1 MKLAHMKLACT
12 PTTKSTSDK
21 SGERGVQ
28 SRKTQMAYHVLKRF
42 TACQRNNL
50 VQTGL
55 GRIRSQTTISVDAHI
70 LYPFLKLQPGKNEID
85 PDELEKLLVVP
96 RPKNIQVTVKLHV
109 NQQELDPGVHKM
121 MQQVFLE
128 EGIQPKAWI
137 TTIGSGMDTNVELG
151 DNFASL
157 LLHQLN
163 PSSFPPCCNLT
174 QSSIFGQLHR
184 VEICINLSTTSNKIQ
199 DVLLVE
205 AQEWQHGNPLEPMS
219 KSILSNLLVAA
230 VKIREAFPLVFST
243 LVPLALPHVAQHITS
258 IASSLHNILSRRR
271 GFNMSEC
278 LVDFA
283 PSVVGNPISEETAQ
297 TETDLHGRLLYGLF
311 RSAEAHL
318 IKVDQRRY
326 EPRNVPVEWQTAHAH
341 DQDIF
346 EDEFE
351 DLNHDC
357 EQLDDFRRIDM
368 DLFPESPGELLESP
382 TETADFLDWSDEP
395 DLLDWH
401 ESYVTSEMA
410 SQPATSQ
417 LIHEELDWER
427 L

>member
-1 MKLAHMKLACT
+1 
-12 PTTKSTSDK
+12 
-21 SGERGVQ
+21 
-28 SRKTQMAYHVLKRF
+28 MAYYVLKRF
-42 TACQRNNL
+42 TACQRNNF

-70 LYPFLKLQPGKNEID
+70 LYPFLKVQPGKNEID
-85 PDELEKLLVVP
+85 PDELEKLLVVA

-128 EGIQPKAWI
+128 EGIQPKAWL
-137 TTIGSGMDTNVELG
+137 TTIGRGMDTNVELG

-163 PSSFPPCCNLT
+163 PSSFPPCYNLT

-184 VEICINLSTTSNKIQ
+184 VEICINLATTSNQIH

-243 LVPLALPHVAQHITS
+243 LVPLALPHVAQHIPS
-258 IASSLHNILSRRR
+258 IASSLYNILSRRR

-297 TETDLHGRLLYGLF
+297 TDTDLHGRLLYGLF
-311 RSAEAHL
+311 RSAEAQL

-326 EPRNVPVEWQTAHAH
+326 EPRNVPVEWQTAHA

-351 DLNHDC
+351 ELNHDY
-357 EQLDDFRRIDM
+357 EQLDDFQQIDM
-368 DLFPESPGELLESP
+368 DLFQESPVELLESP
-382 TETADFLDWSDEP
+382 TLETADFLDWNDDSE
-395 DLLDWH
+395 LLDWH
-401 ESYVTSEMA
+401 ESYAMSEMA

-417 LIHEELDWER
+417 PIHEELDWER